1 MNDDLIVADAWRRGN
16 APLGGLRAIGY
27 ASQVWAR
34 VDKIDRIRP
43 QPDGSA
49 VVLVEDERNAAAM
62 ARIPSL
68 STLIAIAR
76 ILDARRV
83 LELRYRGSGEVRYAA
98 ASSPPMFLV
107 DAITRA
113 GAHVTDRAG
122 DRVRVPAAPASV
134 SSTIDLAFAELA
146 HHVRTSLG
154 TAVTMPAAL
163 RATEERRRKAPID
176 VDANPGMYWTAVFE
190 LTALAGELSRPR
202 GGRWI
207 DVPEMPVPFA
217 IRLTSGELAR
227 PARLA
232 QRLIAGQESVESLTG
247 DAPDKADRAVSG
259 DGDGGDQGGGAGGAP
274 G

>member
-1 MNDDLIVADAWRRGN
+1 M
-16 APLGGLRAIGY
+16 
-27 ASQVWAR
+27 WAR
-34 VDKIDRIRP
+34 VDKVDRIRP
-43 QPDGSA
+43 QSGGGA
-49 VVLVEDERNAAAM
+49 IVLVEDERSAAAM

-83 LELRYRGSGEVRYAA
+83 LELKYRGNGEVRYAA

-107 DAITRA
+107 EVITRA
-113 GAHVTDRAG
+113 GAHITDRAA
-122 DRVRVPAAPASV
+122 DRVKIPAAPASV

-146 HHVRTSLG
+146 HHVRTSIG
-154 TAVTMPAAL
+154 PAVTMPAAL
-163 RATEERRRKAPID
+163 RTTEERRRKAPID
-176 VDANPGMYWTAVFE
+176 VDVQPALFWTAVFE

-207 DVPEMPVPFA
+207 EVPEMPVPFA
-217 IRLTSGELAR
+217 IRLASGELAR

-232 QRLIAGQESVESLTG
+232 QRLIAGQESVESLAG
-247 DAPDKADRAVSG
+247 EPPDRAERSGGAVSG
-259 DGDGGDQGGGAGGAP
+259 GDDEPGGGEGGAP

>member
-1 MNDDLIVADAWRRGN
+1 
-16 APLGGLRAIGY
+16 
-27 ASQVWAR
+27 VWAR

-43 QPDGSA
+43 QPGGGA

-98 ASSPPMFLV
+98 ASSPPLFLV

-113 GAHVTDRAG
+113 GAHVTDGAG

-154 TAVTMPAAL
+154 TAVAMPAAL
-163 RATEERRRKAPID
+163 HTTEERRRKAPID
-176 VDANPGMYWTAVFE
+176 VDAKPALYWTAVFE
-190 LTALAGELSRPR
+190 LTALAGELSRSR

-217 IRLTSGELAR
+217 IRLASGELAR

-232 QRLIAGQESVESLTG
+232 QRLIAGQESVESVESLAS
-247 DAPDKADRAVSG
+247 DAPDKADRAAGGAVGG
-259 DGDGGDQGGGAGGAP
+259 DGDGGDPGGGAGGAP

>member
-1 MNDDLIVADAWRRGN
+1 MRSSCIQAVVHQLVF
-16 APLGGLRAIGY
+16 PK
-27 ASQVWAR
+27 VWAR
-34 VDKIDRIRP
+34 VHKIDRIRP
-43 QPDGSA
+43 QPGGGA
-49 VVLVEDERNAAAM
+49 IVLVEDERNAAAM

-83 LELRYRGSGEVRYAA
+83 LELRYRGTGEVRYAA

-122 DRVRVPAAPASV
+122 DRIRVPAAPAAV

-146 HHVRTSLG
+146 HHVRTSIG
-154 TAVTMPAAL
+154 TAMTMPAAL
-163 RATEERRRKAPID
+163 RTTEERRRKAPID
-176 VDANPGMYWTAVFE
+176 VDANPAMYWTAVFE

-217 IRLTSGELAR
+217 IRLASGELAR

-232 QRLIAGQESVESLTG
+232 QRIVAGQESVESLASE
-247 DAPDKADRAVSG
+247 APDKAERAGSG
-259 DGDGGDQGGGAGGAP
+259 AVGGGEGGEPGGAP

>member
-1 MNDDLIVADAWRRGN
+1 M
-16 APLGGLRAIGY
+16 
-27 ASQVWAR
+27 WAR

-43 QPDGSA
+43 QPSGGA
-49 VVLVEDERNAAAM
+49 IVLVEDERSAAAM

-83 LELRYRGSGEVRYAA
+83 LELRYRGNGEVRYAA

-113 GAHVTDRAG
+113 GAHVTDRTG
-122 DRVRVPAAPASV
+122 DRVTVPPAPASV

-146 HHVRTSLG
+146 HHVRTSIG
-154 TAVTMPAAL
+154 TAVAMPAAL
-163 RATEERRRKAPID
+163 RMTEERRRKAPIE
-176 VDANPGMYWTAVFE
+176 VDAQPALYWTAVFE
-190 LTALAGELSRPR
+190 LTALAGELSRSR

-207 DVPEMPVPFA
+207 EVPEMPVPFA
-217 IRLTSGELAR
+217 IRLASGELAR

-232 QRLIAGQESVESLTG
+232 QRLVAGQESVESLTSA
-247 DAPDKADRAVSG
+247 APERAERPDQGDRAHGGAVRG
-259 DGDGGDQGGGAGGAP
+259 GRDGGEDGGGEDGGGDRDGDGGGAP
-274 G
+274 A

>member
-1 MNDDLIVADAWRRGN
+1 M
-16 APLGGLRAIGY
+16 
-27 ASQVWAR
+27 WAR

-43 QPDGSA
+43 QPGGGA
-49 VVLVEDERNAAAM
+49 IVLVEDERSAAAM
-62 ARIPSL
+62 ARVPSL

-83 LELRYRGSGEVRYAA
+83 LELRYRGNGEVRYAA

-113 GAHVTDRAG
+113 GAHITDRAA
-122 DRVRVPAAPASV
+122 DRVTIPAAPASV

-146 HHVRTSLG
+146 HHLRTSIG
-154 TAVTMPAAL
+154 PVTMPAAL
-163 RATEERRRKAPID
+163 RTTEERRRKAPID
-176 VDANPGMYWTAVFE
+176 VDVHPAMYWTAVFE

-207 DVPEMPVPFA
+207 EVPETPVPFA
-217 IRLTSGELAR
+217 IRLASGELAR

-232 QRLIAGQESVESLTG
+232 QRIVAGQESVESLAG
-247 DAPDKADRAVSG
+247 EAPEPADRG
-259 DGDGGDQGGGAGGAP
+259 DGSDGSGAP
-274 G
+274 A

>member
-1 MNDDLIVADAWRRGN
+1 
-16 APLGGLRAIGY
+16 
-27 ASQVWAR
+27 VWAR

-43 QPDGSA
+43 QPGGGA

-98 ASSPPMFLV
+98 ASSPPLFLV

-113 GAHVTDRAG
+113 GAHVTDGAG

-154 TAVTMPAAL
+154 TAVAMPAAL
-163 RATEERRRKAPID
+163 HTTEERRRKAPID
-176 VDANPGMYWTAVFE
+176 VDAKPALYWTAVFE
-190 LTALAGELSRPR
+190 LTALAGELSRSR

-217 IRLTSGELAR
+217 IRLASGELAR

-232 QRLIAGQESVESLTG
+232 QRLIAGQESVESVAS
-247 DAPDKADRAVSG
+247 DAPDKADRAAGGAVGG
-259 DGDGGDQGGGAGGAP
+259 DGDGGDPGGGAGGAP

>member
-1 MNDDLIVADAWRRGN
+1 MRTGRHRG
-16 APLGGLRAIGY
+16 AGARRAIGY
-27 ASQVWAR
+27 AASVWAR

-43 QPDGSA
+43 QPGGGA
-49 VVLVEDERNAAAM
+49 IVLVEDERSAAAM
-62 ARIPSL
+62 ARNPSL

-83 LELRYRGSGEVRYAA
+83 LELRYRGNGEVRYAA

-113 GAHVTDRAG
+113 GAHVTDRAA
-122 DRVRVPAAPASV
+122 DRVTIPAAPAAV
-134 SSTIDLAFAELA
+134 SSTIDLTFAELA
-146 HHVRTSLG
+146 HQVRTSIG
-154 TAVTMPAAL
+154 PVAMPAAL
-163 RATEERRRKAPID
+163 HTTEERRRKAPID
-176 VDANPGMYWTAVFE
+176 VDAHPAMYWTAVFE

-207 DVPEMPVPFA
+207 EVPEMPVPFA
-217 IRLTSGELAR
+217 IRLASGELAR

-232 QRLIAGQESVESLTG
+232 QRIVAGQESVESLAG
-247 DAPDKADRAVSG
+247 EAPERA
-259 DGDGGDQGGGAGGAP
+259 DGGDGSDAP

>member
-1 MNDDLIVADAWRRGN
+1 
-16 APLGGLRAIGY
+16 
-27 ASQVWAR
+27 VWAR

-49 VVLVEDERNAAAM
+49 VVLVEDERSAAAM
-62 ARIPSL
+62 GRLPSL

-122 DRVRVPAAPASV
+122 DRVTVPAAPASV

-146 HHVRTSLG
+146 HHVRTSIG
-154 TAVTMPAAL
+154 TAMTMPAAL
-163 RATEERRRKAPID
+163 RATEERRRKAPIE
-176 VDANPGMYWTAVFE
+176 VDAQPAMYWTAVFE

-207 DVPEMPVPFA
+207 EVPEMPVPFA
-217 IRLTSGELAR
+217 IRLPSGELAR

-232 QRLIAGQESVESLTG
+232 QRIVAGQESVESLTSEAPERAAAGG
-247 DAPDKADRAVSG
+247 DGGSGGGDRGDGSVGGHRSG
-259 DGDGGDQGGGAGGAP
+259 GGGGDGGDGGGGAPA
-274 G
+274 

>member
-1 MNDDLIVADAWRRGN
+1 M
-16 APLGGLRAIGY
+16 
-27 ASQVWAR
+27 WAR

-43 QPDGSA
+43 QPGGGA
-49 VVLVEDERNAAAM
+49 IVLVEDERSAAAM
-62 ARIPSL
+62 ARTPSL

-83 LELRYRGSGEVRYAA
+83 LELKYRGSGEVRYAA

-113 GAHVTDRAG
+113 GANITDRAA
-122 DRVRVPAAPASV
+122 DRVTIPAAPASV
-134 SSTIDLAFAELA
+134 SSTIDVAFAELA
-146 HHVRTSLG
+146 QHVRTSIG
-154 TAVTMPAAL
+154 PAVTMPAAL
-163 RATEERRRKAPID
+163 RSTEERRRKAPID
-176 VDANPGMYWTAVFE
+176 VDAQPAMFWTAVFE

-217 IRLTSGELAR
+217 IRLASGELAR

-232 QRLIAGQESVESLTG
+232 QRIVAGQESVESLTG
-247 DAPDKADRAVSG
+247 EAPDKARADGGAVSATGHSG
-259 DGDGGDQGGGAGGAP
+259 DGTSDGSGSGGDPA
-274 G
+274 

>member
-1 MNDDLIVADAWRRGN
+1 
-16 APLGGLRAIGY
+16 
-27 ASQVWAR
+27 VWAR

-43 QPDGSA
+43 QPGGGA
-49 VVLVEDERNAAAM
+49 IVLVEDERSAAAM
-62 ARIPSL
+62 ARLPSL

-83 LELRYRGSGEVRYAA
+83 LELRYRGTGEVRYAA

-122 DRVRVPAAPASV
+122 DRVTVPAAPASV
-134 SSTIDLAFAELA
+134 SSTIDLAFADLA

-154 TAVTMPAAL
+154 PAVTMPAAL
-163 RATEERRRKAPID
+163 HTTEERRRKAPIGA
-176 VDANPGMYWTAVFE
+176 DAQPALYWTAVFE

-207 DVPEMPVPFA
+207 DVAETPVPFA
-217 IRLTSGELAR
+217 IRLASGELAR

-232 QRLIAGQESVESLTG
+232 QRIVAGQESVESLASE
-247 DAPDKADRAVSG
+247 APDKAVSG
-259 DGDGGDQGGGAGGAP
+259 GRSGGSDEPA
-274 G
+274 

>member
-1 MNDDLIVADAWRRGN
+1 M
-16 APLGGLRAIGY
+16 GY
-27 ASQVWAR
+27 AERMWAR
-34 VDKIDRIRP
+34 VDKVDRIRP
-43 QPDGSA
+43 QPGGGA
-49 VVLVEDERNAAAM
+49 VVLVEDERSAAAM

-83 LELRYRGSGEVRYAA
+83 LELKYRGSGEVRYAA

-113 GAHVTDRAG
+113 GAHITDRAA
-122 DRVRVPAAPASV
+122 DRVTIPAAPASV
-134 SSTIDLAFAELA
+134 SSTVDLAFSELA
-146 HHVRTSLG
+146 HHVRTSIG

-163 RATEERRRKAPID
+163 RTTEERRRKAPID
-176 VDANPGMYWTAVFE
+176 VDAQPAIFWTAVFE
-190 LTALAGELSRPR
+190 LTALAGELSRSR

-217 IRLTSGELAR
+217 IRLASGELAR

-232 QRLIAGQESVESLTG
+232 QRIVAGQESVESLAG
-247 DAPDKADRAVSG
+247 EAPDNAARADAGAVSSPNG
-259 DGDGGDQGGGAGGAP
+259 AADGPADGTSGGGDEPA
-274 G
+274 